1 MKKIA
6 LTIGQMQRLQ
16 ELGVDTS
23 KASMYWKAIVEI
35 SNGDEIRKNNI
46 KWYLSLDT
54 AMMTCGL
61 MRVKVIPTFNLQDI
75 LEELPKYIEV
85 DDKRYELIISSYIGY
100 GKGDC
105 DFIYVRHITDLLQDA
120 YQTLIWIAENGHY
133 KNKNDEKNS

>member
-1 MKKIA
+1 MMKKIA
-6 LTIGQMQRLQ
+6 LTIEQMQRLQ

-23 KASMYWKAIVEI
+23 KASMYWKAIVAN

-75 LEELPKYIEV
+75 LEELPRYIEV
-85 DDKRYELIISSYIGY
+85 GNKRYQLIISSHISYRC
-100 GKGDC
+100 GDR
-105 DFIYVRHITDLLQDA
+105 DSIYSKPITDLLQDV
-120 YQTLIWIAENGHY
+120 YQTLVWVAENGHY
-133 KNKNDEKNS
+133 KNK